1 MTSRNKSFRNDLFLD
16 VIQDYYRAFNGNMTH
31 PYQEW
36 RKASYK
42 ELLYSRQ
49 LKQQARNEK
58 IAGAAAILAGLLAQ
72 TSNNQ
77 YARASGHVGIFAGAE
92 LIYRGYSKQ
101 NDALLHSATVR
112 ELGTALEAELE
123 PSVIDLEDRSVTLS
137 GTVDDQLRDWSRIL
151 GEMFEAEIGSAP
163 GTVNKAAQEG
173 EYLGPKDELA
183 N

>member
-1 MTSRNKSFRNDLFLD
+1 
-16 VIQDYYRAFNGNMTH
+16 MTH

-92 LIYRGYSKQ
+92 LIYRGYSKHVSH
-101 NDALLHSATVR
+101 DALFT
-112 ELGTALEAELE
+112 
-123 PSVIDLEDRSVTLS
+123 PSGHQYAS
-137 GTVDDQLRDWSRIL
+137 
-151 GEMFEAEIGSAP
+151 
-163 GTVNKAAQEG
+163 
-173 EYLGPKDELA
+173 
-183 N
+183 